1 MTVTALKTG
10 NDAIRDTRRNVLAA
24 TALLLAA
31 ATFVVAEAVT
41 AAAWDHPAYSYAN
54 DFVSDLGVP
63 GPPTVFKGHVV
74 HSPLALL
81 LNTAFIVNG
90 ALVVIAAAL
99 LLRPR
104 RQGRLA
110 RWQFRLVIGYG
121 LGLFIAS
128 QYHEVPNWMLPW
140 HALGA
145 TLIIGG
151 GNIAVFL
158 TGRLGGRLG
167 LPSWLARVFTGLG
180 AVGFAFFLIVQ
191 VLVVVDSAV
200 LPHNI
205 GTLERVAAYPLL
217 FAQLAAG
224 VGLLVEATQL
234 RRRNLALA
242 R

>member
-10 NDAIRDTRRNVLAA
+10 NDALRDTRRNVLAA
-24 TALLLAA
+24 SALLLAV

-54 DFVSDLGVP
+54 DFVSDLGVS
-63 GPPTVFKGHVV
+63 GPPTVFKGHAV
-74 HSPLALL
+74 HSPLAVL

-90 ALVVIAAAL
+90 ALVVVAAAL

-104 RQGRLA
+104 GQGRLA
-110 RWQFRLVIGYG
+110 QWHRRLLIGYG
-121 LGLFIAS
+121 LGLCIAAIL
-128 QYHEVPNWMLPW
+128 HEAPDWMLPW
-140 HALGA
+140 HAFGA
-145 TLIIGG
+145 TLAIGG

-180 AVGFAFFLIVQ
+180 AVGLAFFLIVQ
-191 VLVVVDSAV
+191 ALVVVDSTV
-200 LPHNI
+200 LPHGI
-205 GTLERVAAYPLL
+205 GALERVAAYPLL
-217 FAQLAAG
+217 LAQLVG
-224 VGLLVEATQL
+224 GLGLLVEAAQL
-234 RRRNLALA
+234 RRRDVAVT